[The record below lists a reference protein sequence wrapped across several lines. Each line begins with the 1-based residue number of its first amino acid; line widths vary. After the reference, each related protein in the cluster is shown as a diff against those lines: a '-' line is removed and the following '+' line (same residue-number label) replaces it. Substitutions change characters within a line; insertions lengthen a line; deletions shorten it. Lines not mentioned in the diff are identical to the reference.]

1 MTQKKKILIADDN
14 QDSRELVRKIL
25 RKDDYV
31 LLEAIDGEDALQK
44 IIAEKPDLVL
54 MDISMPKINGYDL
67 TRMVK
72 ESGELRNITIIA
84 LTAHAM
90 KGDRANALD
99 AGCNGYITKP
109 INVREFAD
117 QIRKYIDDTAT
128 NRAPD
133 GSGIAIP

>member
-1 MTQKKKILIADDN
+1 MAEKKKILIADDN

-25 RKDDYV
+25 RKDDYL
-31 LLEAIDGEDALQK
+31 LLEAIDGEDALHK
-44 IIAEKPDLVL
+44 IIEEKPDLVL

-67 TRMVK
+67 TRMIK
-72 ESGELRNITIIA
+72 SGDQKDTTIIA

-90 KGDRANALD
+90 KGDRATAMD

-117 QIRKYIDDTAT
+117 QIRKYLNASTANQALSDTEIDLH
-128 NRAPD
+128 
-133 GSGIAIP
+133 